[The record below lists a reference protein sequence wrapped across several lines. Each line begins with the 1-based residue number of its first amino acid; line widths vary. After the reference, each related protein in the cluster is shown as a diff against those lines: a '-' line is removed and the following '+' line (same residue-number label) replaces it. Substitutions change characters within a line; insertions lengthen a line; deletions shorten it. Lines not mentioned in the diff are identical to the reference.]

1 MNHVTHILSSTD
13 ISIFPPEISKFCYIK
28 KWKCRFH
35 FGTQFLILLTFF
47 ESLKIVLINIVTILM
62 MSAKAAAL
70 GLLEIKVFWNK
81 KYDVI
86 ISAHNVSNKV
96 LSRDSNYIVEVQEW
110 ASVKLNYL
118 GLVLGIAFKFYT
130 K

>member
-81 KYDVI
+81 GYDVI

-118 GLVLGIAFKFYT
+118 RLVLGIAFKFYT